1 MYNNELSLKKI
12 LTIAKR
18 EYHGLFFEKTFVL
31 SVLVQLFIAS
41 FSAFLVVGLTSF
53 YDPMALQGMQM
64 KESKIGVIGD
74 TEGEIFR
81 LMEIDDLEPVK
92 YTDFKEAYTDF
103 YERKI
108 DAIIN
113 IPDEKPEGNNLI
125 NIDIYLPR
133 SELKATIVSLQLKK
147 PLEKL
152 EERVRDI
159 RTIRLDGYK
168 PLNIHIMNWNRSTS
182 SNKLEFIYVALLPL
196 LMFTPALISGGLVI
210 DMITEEFE
218 RKTLELLLATPVSFL
233 DVIGGKTLVGITI
246 SPIQALAWMLLLRV
260 NGIQIYNFTDILL
273 IVAIVSFILVC
284 VGSIIAVWCKERGT
298 AQLFYSL
305 VLILLFMSSYLYT
318 NSPFNLV
325 SRLALDSI
333 MSVEVFMSIA
343 EYFFI
348 AVMLLWILT
357 KVTKE
362 GTYEGL
368 R

>member
-1 MYNNELSLKKI
+1 
-12 LTIAKR
+12 
-18 EYHGLFFEKTFVL
+18 
-31 SVLVQLFIAS
+31 
-41 FSAFLVVGLTSF
+41 
-53 YDPMALQGMQM
+53 
-64 KESKIGVIGD
+64 
-74 TEGEIFR
+74 
-81 LMEIDDLEPVK
+81 
-92 YTDFKEAYTDF
+92 
-103 YERKI
+103 
-108 DAIIN
+108 
-113 IPDEKPEGNNLI
+113 
-125 NIDIYLPR
+125 
-133 SELKATIVSLQLKK
+133 
-147 PLEKL
+147 
-152 EERVRDI
+152 
-159 RTIRLDGYK
+159 
-168 PLNIHIMNWNRSTS
+168 
-182 SNKLEFIYVALLPL
+182 
-196 LMFTPALISGGLVI
+196 
-210 DMITEEFE
+210 
-218 RKTLELLLATPVSFL
+218 
-233 DVIGGKTLVGITI
+233 
-246 SPIQALAWMLLLRV
+246 MLLLRV